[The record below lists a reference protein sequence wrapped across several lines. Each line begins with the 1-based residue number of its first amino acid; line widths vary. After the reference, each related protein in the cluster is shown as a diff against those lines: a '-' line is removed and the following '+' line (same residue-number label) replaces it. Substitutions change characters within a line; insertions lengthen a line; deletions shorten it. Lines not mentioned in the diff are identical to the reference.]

1 MFKNLF
7 FTLSIFFL
15 TFNGSIADE
24 KISYVDVDYIL
35 SNSLPRKSLLENL
48 KKKEKLIID
57 EFLIRDNEFKE
68 KEKRILAKKK
78 LITEK
83 EINKELKSLQI
94 EFENYRKNKI
104 KEIDKLKSK
113 RKRNILNFIN
123 LINPIIEK
131 YMLDNSIEILLDKKN
146 VFIASKKYDITN
158 KLIKIINNKVDNID
172 IK

>member
-15 TFNGSIADE
+15 TINGSIADE

-35 SNSLPRKSLLENL
+35 SNSLAGKSLLENL
-48 KKKEKLIID
+48 KKEEKLIID

>member
-1 MFKNLF
+1 MFKNLLF
-7 FTLSIFFL
+7 VSFIFFL
-15 TFNGSIADE
+15 LFNISNADE

-35 SNSLPRKSLLENL
+35 SNSLPGKSLLENL
-48 KKKEKLIID
+48 KKEEKLRID
-57 EFLIRDNEFKE
+57 KFLILDNEFQE
-68 KEKRILAKKK
+68 KEKRILAKKN

-83 EINKELKSLQI
+83 EINQELKSLQI

-131 YMLDNSIEILLDKKN
+131 YMQDNSIEILLDKKN
-146 VFIASKKYDITN
+146 VFIANKKYDITN